1 MDERNHHRK
10 LFHDK
15 KKKKRHH
22 GDEML
27 LNDTEFAYH
36 IKVPVFFHRLEN
48 WRRRKRRK
56 EREGG
61 GEGRVE
67 RRQKGGETLSHAKH
81 GWTERSIY
89 YSKWNKIGI
98 RNQILEDHTQM

>member
-1 MDERNHHRK
+1 MSGEKFKKKSYLLSDGWMKEITTENYSMI
-10 LFHDK
+10 K

-48 WRRRKRRK
+48 
-56 EREGG
+56 
-61 GEGRVE
+61 
-67 RRQKGGETLSHAKH
+67 
-81 GWTERSIY
+81 
-89 YSKWNKIGI
+89 
-98 RNQILEDHTQM
+98 

>member
-48 WRRRKRRK
+48 
-56 EREGG
+56 
-61 GEGRVE
+61 
-67 RRQKGGETLSHAKH
+67 
-81 GWTERSIY
+81 
-89 YSKWNKIGI
+89 
-98 RNQILEDHTQM
+98 